1 MNYQKFTNPDGTVD
15 CFVNLDAVVVAKP
28 DGKDKVVL
36 ISAVHTVMVD
46 AAQFEKA
53 VSLKDSGTE
62 RLGQLVCRLTQA
74 IERLIVRIPTS
85 IRLHM

>member
-46 AAQFEKA
+46 AVQFEKA
-53 VSLKDSGTE
+53 VSAKDSGTE
-62 RLGQLVCRLTQA
+62 RLGQLVSRLTQA

>member
-28 DGKDKVVL
+28 AEDGKVVL
-36 ISAVHTVMVD
+36 LSSACTVIVD

-53 VSLKDSGTE
+53 VSSKDSGVE
-62 RLGQLVCRLTQA
+62 RLGQLVLRLTQA
-74 IERLIVRIPTS
+74 IDRLIVRIPSS
-85 IRLHM
+85 IRLHL

>member
-28 DGKDKVVL
+28 AEDGKVVL
-36 ISAVHTVMVD
+36 LSAACTVIVD

-53 VSLKDSGTE
+53 VSSKDSGAE
-62 RLGQLVCRLTQA
+62 RLGQLVLRLTQA
-74 IERLIVRIPTS
+74 IDRLIVRIPSS
-85 IRLHM
+85 IRLHL

>member
-15 CFVNLDAVVVAKP
+15 CFVNLDAIVAAEP
-28 DGKDKVVL
+28 AENGKVEL
-36 ISAVHTVMVD
+36 LSATHTVMVD

-53 VSLKDSGTE
+53 VSAKNTATE
-62 RLGQLVCRLTQA
+62 KLGQLIGRLTQA
-74 IERLIVRIPTS
+74 IERLCIRIPTS

>member
-15 CFVNLDAVVVAKP
+15 CFVNIDAVVVAKP

>member
-1 MNYQKFTNPDGTVD
+1 MNYLKFTNQDGTVD

-36 ISAVHTVMVD
+36 ITAAHTVMVD

-53 VSLKDSGTE
+53 VSAKDSGTE
-62 RLGQLVCRLTQA
+62 RLGQLVSRLTQA

>member
-36 ISAVHTVMVD
+36 ISAAHTVMVD

-53 VSLKDSGTE
+53 VSAKDTATE
-62 RLGQLVCRLTQA
+62 KFGQLINRLTQA
-74 IERLIVRIPTS
+74 IERLNVRIPTS

>member
-36 ISAVHTVMVD
+36 ISTAHTVTVD

-53 VSLKDSGTE
+53 VSAKDSGTE
-62 RLGQLVCRLTQA
+62 RLGQLVSRLTQA
-74 IERLIVRIPTS
+74 VERLSVRIPTS
-85 IRLHM
+85 IRLHI

>member
-15 CFVNLDAVVVAKP
+15 CFVNLDAVVGAKP
-28 DGKDKVVL
+28 DGNGKVVL
-36 ISAVHTVMVD
+36 LSATHTLMVD

-53 VSLKDSGTE
+53 VSAKDSGTE
-62 RLGQLVCRLTQA
+62 KLGQLVSRLTQA

>member
-15 CFVNLDAVVVAKP
+15 CFVNLDAIVVAKP
-28 DGKDKVVL
+28 DGKGKVVL
-36 ISAVHTVMVD
+36 ISAAHTVMVD
-46 AAQFEKA
+46 AVQFEKA
-53 VSLKDSGTE
+53 VSSKDSGTE

>member
-46 AAQFEKA
+46 AAQFEEA
-53 VSLKDSGTE
+53 VSAKDTATE
-62 RLGQLVCRLTQA
+62 KLGQLINRLTQA
-74 IERLIVRIPTS
+74 IERLGVRIPTS